1 MSSLLPLDL
10 EDVVLPTFN
19 IDLYDAKAGQN
30 EDVITLAFRVLGK
43 PPAQDLEAFLEKD
56 GRWILDCDVSSG
68 EDHSDHFLVF
78 VEIKRNQQ
86 AAQRICYTLDLI
98 EKLTGV
104 LPWKFTHSKSLVVTD
119 ATESAIAAVVP
130 LSPAEYNQH
139 KEQEKTT
146 TIENFFN
153 DTTFNKVVVENNK
166 IKLQQFYALPT
177 PQREII
183 MNLESYQGAGD
194 LKRSALEST
203 QAIWIQKALGAN
215 YTVEQYDDKFLLS
228 RPGHEEKY
236 LISINV

>member
-10 EDVVLPTFN
+10 EDLVLPTFN

-43 PPAQDLEAFLEKD
+43 PAAKDLEAFLEKD

-68 EDHSDHFLVF
+68 EDNSDHFLVF

-86 AAQRICYTLDLI
+86 SAQRICYTLDLI
-98 EKLTGV
+98 EKVTGV
-104 LPWKFTHSKSLVVTD
+104 LAWKFTHSKSLVTND
-119 ATESAIAAVVP
+119 AIESAIAAIVP
-130 LSPAEYNQH
+130 MSPADYNEN
-139 KEQEKTT
+139 KEKEKTT

-183 MNLESYQGAGD
+183 MNLESDQGAGD

>member
-10 EDVVLPTFN
+10 EDLVLPTFN

-30 EDVITLAFRVLGK
+30 EDVLTLAFRVLGK
-43 PPAQDLEAFLEKD
+43 PAAKDLEAFLEKD

-68 EDHSDHFLVF
+68 EDNSDHFLVF

-86 AAQRICYTLDLI
+86 SAQRICYTLDLI
-98 EKLTGV
+98 EKVTGV
-104 LPWKFTHSKSLVVTD
+104 LAWKFTHSKSLVTND
-119 ATESAIAAVVP
+119 AIESAIAAIVP
-130 LSPAEYNQH
+130 MSPADYNEN
-139 KEQEKTT
+139 KEKEKTT

-183 MNLESYQGAGD
+183 MNLESDQGAGD